1 MTIKIATVVPRTYF
15 GEGSESLNFE
25 NCARYVK
32 EASER
37 GADLV
42 VFPESF
48 PDNWQP
54 PASLE
59 LLDKLK
65 FLGEKYKIHLIGSIL
80 EPVHKSEKF
89 YNTCVLINDLG
100 EEVGRYRRT
109 TPNLDPWLYLGG
121 GKWEYQ
127 WERDNKFPIFKT
139 RFGSIGILICSEIYA
154 PLLTTKLAQK
164 GATIIVYP
172 TGLTSSKSPLIET
185 WKTMAWARAIEN
197 LCVTVVTS
205 NSTGEGGLS
214 MICSPEEIL
223 VSTSDEGLHI
233 SEVDIQRVQL
243 LRSSHD
249 TFMKNGPEVPFRT
262 KPGIFLDWFRE
273 DLES

>member
-1 MTIKIATVVPRTYF
+1 
-15 GEGSESLNFE
+15 
-25 NCARYVK
+25 
-32 EASER
+32 
-37 GADLV
+37 
-42 VFPESF
+42 
-48 PDNWQP
+48 
-54 PASLE
+54 
-59 LLDKLK
+59 
-65 FLGEKYKIHLIGSIL
+65 
-80 EPVHKSEKF
+80 
-89 YNTCVLINDLG
+89 LINDLG

>member
-1 MTIKIATVVPRTYF
+1 MKIATVVPRT
-15 GEGSESLNFE
+15 NFDKDAELTNYE
-25 NCARYVK
+25 NFACYLE
-32 EASER
+32 EASDR

-42 VFPESF
+42 VFPESY

-54 PASLE
+54 PAHLN
-59 LLDKLK
+59 LVDKFVILAK
-65 FLGEKYKIHLIGSIL
+65 KYKLHIIASIL
-80 EPVHKSEKF
+80 EPITGSEKF

-109 TPNLDPWLYLGG
+109 TPNLDPWLYKGG

-127 WERDNKFPIFKT
+127 WERDNKLPIFKT
-139 RFGSIGILICSEIYA
+139 RFGNIGILICSEIYA
-154 PLLTTKLAQK
+154 PMLATTLARK
-164 GATIIVYP
+164 GASIIVYP
-172 TGLTSSKSPLIET
+172 TGLTSEKSPLIET

-223 VSTSDEGLHI
+223 LSTVDEGVHVR
-233 SEVDIQRVQL
+233 EVDLERVEL
-243 LRSSHD
+243 LRASHD
-249 TFMKNGPEVPFRT
+249 AFMSEGPEKPFKT
-262 KPGIFLDWFRE
+262 KPGIFMDWVRQ